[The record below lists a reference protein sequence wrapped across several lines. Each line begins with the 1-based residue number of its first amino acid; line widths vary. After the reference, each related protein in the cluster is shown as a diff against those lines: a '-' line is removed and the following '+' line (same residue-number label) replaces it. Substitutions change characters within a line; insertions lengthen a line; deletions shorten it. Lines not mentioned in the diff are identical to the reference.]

1 MNNLKNLE
9 KKRRIGYDLLSE
21 VEKLFPNAST
31 ELENW
36 STPFQFLVCIIL
48 SAQATDKQVNKVTKD
63 LFAKYPDSISL
74 SNANIEEL
82 RDTIGSIN
90 FFNNKAKFLI
100 AISHELSEKY
110 EGIPPKTLSK
120 LIELP
125 GVGYKTANVFLN
137 DLYKAN
143 QGIAVDTHVKRV
155 ARMYGLTKESDL
167 EKISHDLEKLYDKKD
182 WYKVNST
189 FVLYGRYILKAK
201 KPDMERV
208 VLKEYLLDSIGEK

>member
-1 MNNLKNLE
+1 MR
-9 KKRRIGYDLLSE
+9 KKELAYRLLLE

-48 SAQATDKQVNKVTKD
+48 SAQATDKQVNKVTRD
-63 LFAKYPDSISL
+63 LFTKYPDSFSL
-74 SNANIEEL
+74 SKANIEEL
-82 RDTIGSIN
+82 KNTIGSIN

-100 AISHELSEKY
+100 AMSHELSNKY
-110 EGIPPKTLSK
+110 KGIPPKTLTK

-137 DLYKAN
+137 DLYHAN
-143 QGIAVDTHVKRV
+143 QGIAVDTHVSRV
-155 ARMYGLTKESDL
+155 ARMYGLTAESNPT
-167 EKISHDLEKLYDKKD
+167 KISHDLEKLYPKKD

-189 FVLYGRYILKAK
+189 FVLYGRYVLKAK
-201 KPDMERV
+201 RPDMERV
-208 VLKEYLLDSIGEK
+208 VLKEYLVI